1 MSLTPEQLD
10 AVRAWVAEG
19 DSLSEVQK
27 KLRSEFNLQMTFFD
41 VRMLVMD
48 IGATLKDREAQVEAD
63 DVTKAKL
70 PPKPGA
76 EEQKPIPTGAVGIT
90 VDTIQVI
97 PGALVSGGVTFS
109 DGEKGKW
116 FFDQMGRFNF
126 EPNTIGYKPSAEDA
140 RTFQQM
146 LQQELSTRGY

>member
-1 MSLTPEQLD
+1 MTLTSEQRE
-10 AVRAWVAEG
+10 AVCAWVAGG
-19 DSLSEVQK
+19 DSLSDVQK
-27 KLRSEFNLQMTFFD
+27 KLRSEFDLQMTFFD
-41 VRMLVMD
+41 VRMLVME

-70 PPKPGA
+70 PTKAA
-76 EEQKPIPTGAVGIT
+76 ETQQKPIPTGAVGIT

-116 FFDQMGRFNF
+116 YFDQMGRFNF
-126 EPNTIGYKPSAEDA
+126 EANTIGYKPSAEDA

-146 LQQELSTRGY
+146 LQQELSSRGY

>member
-1 MSLTPEQLD
+1 MNLTIEQLE
-10 AVRAWVAEG
+10 AVRTWVAAG
-19 DSLSEVQK
+19 DTLSEVQK

-48 IGATLKDREAQVEAD
+48 LGAQLKDREAQVEAD

-76 EEQKPIPTGAVGIT
+76 TKPQPTGAVGLT
-90 VDTIQVI
+90 VDTLQVI

-109 DGEKGKW
+109 DGERGKW
-116 FFDQMGRFNF
+116 YFDTMGRFNF
-126 EPNTIGYKPSAEDA
+126 QPDTIGYKPSAEDA
-140 RTFQQM
+140 RTFQTM
-146 LQQELSTRGY
+146 LQQELSARGL